1 MAKQKSISQKAQG
14 ESKQS
19 RRRATTHSSTGS
31 KNHHYTHPILTHDW
45 SFLQGDKKHT
55 HTLKAGFHSFPFNLM
70 LHGNL
75 PSTIRSYNGD
85 AGIAYKL
92 HATVVRSGFASNFHS
107 VKHFTLQRT
116 YTSDALE
123 FNQTLEIENTW
134 PGKVMYALTLP
145 FKAYAAG
152 DDIPV
157 NVKFMPLA
165 KGVRVTSVTSV
176 IKEYSLVH
184 TRHSN
189 HPDQRVA
196 ASVKHELRHG
206 RAVLVTEEAI
216 RPPSHWQDRTTPTSH
231 SPASRTPLAHPSHAA
246 SRVAGYF
253 GGASASAGSSVNGR
267 SNAAGSSSAAASR
280 SNNATA
286 SSSAAASTR
295 SSNSVESG
303 TEEDME
309 IGDDEIN
316 TQFTIPIPPWTTPS
330 HSVHPV
336 FITHKI
342 KWSCS
347 ISNADGHVSELR
359 CALPIA
365 ILDHSLLEEARASG
379 ASTRGL
385 LFGGSGEETQQV
397 DLPSY
402 SNHVY
407 DRVAFADSG
416 NTSGFVPRSLSTVS
430 SPHAT
435 PPGSRAPSRP
445 GSPTGPRP
453 VELNDDLPP
462 RRELSSW
469 ADSELLLSLGSLR
482 VHSGGSSPNDTPPMS
497 RGPSRP
503 LSRRNSRSGRSSRV
517 GSRAGSRASS
527 PERGPNAHAND
538 ERPQGER
545 RNTGGLSG
553 LLHLSNLKHRPQI
566 GSKPI
571 LRNASH
577 AGLIASNHEGVNRNS
592 LSFTNLQDHRQ
603 GHEARRGVSFA
614 NSPARPRFHMEDG
627 TTASPDELEDDTD
640 PINRVPSYAIASR
653 GFLGGG
659 VVPIDGALP
668 TYDASER
675 SSTTVSRSH
684 RSDTALVDMG
694 AEAHAA
700 AETRAADDD

>member
-1 MAKQKSISQKAQG
+1 MSYALRNR
-14 ESKQS
+14 S
-19 RRRATTHSSTGS
+19 RNIGAHNSTGS
-31 KNHHYTHPILTHDW
+31 KNHHYTHPILNHDW

-55 HTLKAGFHSFPFNLM
+55 HTLKAGFHSFPFSLM

-75 PSTIRSYNGD
+75 PSTIRTFKDD
-85 AGIAYKL
+85 ASIAYKL

-116 YTSDALE
+116 FTSDALE

-165 KGVRVTSVTSV
+165 KGVRVTAVTSV

-196 ASVKHELRHG
+196 ASVKHELRNGQAH
-206 RAVLVTEEAI
+206 LVIEETI
-216 RPPSHWQDRTTPTSH
+216 RPPNHWHDRTNSTSH
-231 SPASRTPLAHPSHAA
+231 SPSARTPLASSSHAA
-246 SRVAGYF
+246 QRVAGYF
-253 GGASASAGSSVNGR
+253 GGATASAGSSINGR
-267 SNAAGSSSAAASR
+267 SNAASSSSAAASR

-295 SSNSVESG
+295 SRNSIDSAND
-303 TEEDME
+303 EDVE

-336 FITHKI
+336 FVTHKI

-385 LFGGSGEETQQV
+385 LFGGSGEDTAQV

-416 NTSGFVPRSLSTVS
+416 STSGFVPRSSTNAS
-430 SPHAT
+430 SPHGTPYNVT
-435 PPGSRAPSRP
+435 PPASRGPSRP
-445 GSPTGPRP
+445 GSPTGQRA
-453 VELNDDLPP
+453 VDLNDDLPP

-482 VHSGGSSPNDTPPMS
+482 VHSNGSSPNDTPPLS

-527 PERGPNAHAND
+527 PERGTTPTNNED
-538 ERPQGER
+538 QRPQTDR

-553 LLHLSNLKHRPQI
+553 LLHLPNLKHRPHI
-566 GSKPI
+566 GGSKPI
-571 LRNASH
+571 LRNSSH
-577 AGLIASNHEGVNRNS
+577 AGLSGVNHDGVNRNS
-592 LSFTNLQDHRQ
+592 LSFTNLQDHRHTS
-603 GHEARRGVSFA
+603 GERRGVSFA
-614 NSPARPRFHMEDG
+614 NSPARPRFHMEEG
-627 TTASPDELEDDTD
+627 STVSPEELEEDTD

-659 VVPIDGALP
+659 VVPIDGNLP

-675 SSTTVSRSH
+675 SSLLRSH
-684 RSDTALVDMG
+684 RSDTALVEMG
-694 AEAHAA
+694 AEAQAA
-700 AETRAADDD
+700 AEGRAAEEDEVERR